1 MAFIDGKLYSNTRN
15 VGGAN
20 SIMDPW
26 GQEVSSGEPIATFA
40 QQIPERERIR
50 REEYEQRV
58 LEETRRRDAQA
69 LAQRNAEDLRRVL
82 ELKRQADAVHDES
95 LEVFGMF

>member
-1 MAFIDGKLYSNTRN
+1 
-15 VGGAN
+15 
-20 SIMDPW
+20 
-26 GQEVSSGEPIATFA
+26 
-40 QQIPERERIR
+40 
-50 REEYEQRV
+50 